1 MIEELKKIFGSELE
15 VVEESEKEEKEE
27 NSLIEMEGTYFRL
40 NSNDKLKKKM
50 FKYLKE
56 IYDEQLKEYAIE
68 NFVNDV
74 IKFKF
79 ENIDLILNRS
89 EILGLDFYVKR
100 VAVLIEI
107 EDMYAMLKNKKDMI
121 IQKFKKRLYMAVK
134 NVLKKEDILSYVGN
148 NKFLLCTTIAD
159 KNIIK
164 KKIINPFIE
173 IFSNL
178 NFEYKIAIG
187 DTYDM
192 PGLEA
197 MGYSYNDSERYMKLG
212 KKFLK
217 SELVYEYSNV
227 GMYMLIDNVD
237 KIGKIK
243 INNYVKNIIEY
254 GEENHVDI
262 IRILETVYKN
272 NMVLSKVE
280 KELDIHRSKIRKM
293 LKEIEKIT
301 GSNPMKFE
309 NAVMLYLA
317 LETWK
322 INK

>member
-1 MIEELKKIFGSELE
+1 MIEELKKIFGTELE
-15 VVEESEKEEKEE
+15 IVEAEEE
-27 NSLIEMEGTYFRL
+27 NEKKDLIEMDGTYFRL
-40 NSNDKLKKKM
+40 NSNDKSKKKI

-56 IYDEQLKEYAIE
+56 IYEEQLKEYATE

-74 IKFKF
+74 IRFKF

-121 IQKFKKRLYMAVK
+121 IQKFKKKLYMAVK

-148 NKFLLCTTIAD
+148 NKFLLCTTISD
-159 KNIIK
+159 KNSIK

-212 KKFLK
+212 KKFLS
-217 SELVYEYSNV
+217 SEIVYEYNNV
-227 GMYMLIDNVD
+227 SVYTLIDNLEG
-237 KIGKIK
+237 IEKIK
-243 INNYVKNIIEY
+243 INNYIKSIIEY
-254 GEENHVDI
+254 GEENHIDI
-262 IRILETVYKN
+262 IHILESIYKN

-293 LKEIEKIT
+293 LKDIEKIT
-301 GSNPMKFE
+301 GTNPMKFE

-317 LETWK
+317 LESWK
-322 INK
+322 KNK